1 MAFGLVPGT
10 ASGQE
15 ECSTTSYAGPPLP
28 KAFADDPSRVWSKL
42 PDAIFFNLTGSA
54 DRAGAKATTKLREN
68 VEKGLKMWTDQ
79 CTAVPAAAGVV
90 TAAPEGAEVW
100 TVVRGTYEQI
110 LSEDDA
116 TVRKAGGACGFA
128 DKDERVLHVYVGLS
142 QCRGIMKQ
150 VIGHEMGHS
159 FRIGHASSECSG
171 SLMRTGLNNE
181 AMRAIRQG
189 ATSDCEALDREELR
203 RDCAENPNGE
213 GCGGGGPDPDGP
225 NPGPGDDPLG
235 GPNCDLNPNDS
246 RCPANC
252 TINPS
257 HPDCDSCIL
266 NPNQPKC
273 ENVTTSGCVWWS
285 VPGLGWVCIPMA
297 PPPGGVPGDRSG
309 TVTQTS
315 VSASIDYRIHLDSP
329 AMVSASL
336 TGMSKDFNCRLAA
349 GEPLGGTPPP
359 AAVSG
364 SESSENCTNRS
375 GTTSDAWSGLLP
387 AGAHKLTV
395 YPSGGVTGDY
405 TLSVRWSPIRGL
417 PFTVS
422 ETAVGGDR
430 VFRFALKSKSKVKLS
445 LTGMDRDM
453 DCRVNTARCS
463 NRGGTEDDSW
473 NGTLEAGV
481 HAVTVYPYG
490 GGTGAYKLSVEAEG
504 VSTPPPAAPVLS
516 GEVSGRKQTLNWT
529 APTSGSPL
537 TRYQLQLRESQDWYF
552 TSSGSPSPSSS
563 IDPKVTSWSVTTRA
577 GMVLR
582 YRVRATNAGGDGAW
596 SNVLE
601 LTSASATRTLPF
613 TVFETD
619 VPGEQAYAFVLS
631 SETKVEVS
639 VTGMSRDMDC
649 RVGSSDCTNRGGTLD
664 DSWSGTL
671 AAGTHTVTVYPYGG
685 GSGSYTLKAAAA
697 GGTTTSP
704 PPPPPPAEPP
714 AAPGLSGAVAGRTQT
729 LSWQPP
735 SSASAITRYQ
745 LETRASAAYSWR
757 FTTAGSPSPSSSIGA
772 SARSWS
778 VTTAAGLVRQYRLRA
793 TSSHGDGAWSN
804 VVTLTT
810 PAAPPPPPPVS
821 PLSVPAIPNF
831 RLPSAGVVN
840 TVFPAA
846 SGGTPPYRYGLS
858 GLPPGITFFPSTRR
872 ASGTLPTVRR
882 NTTYR
887 VTYTATD
894 SAGASDSVTF
904 TATVVPP

>member
-1 MAFGLVPGT
+1 MSRAAVWLGASVFL
-10 ASGQE
+10 ASGVVEGQTG
-15 ECSTTSYAGPPLP
+15 CVVPTVAHSSLGI
-28 KAFADDPSRVWSKL
+28 L
-42 PDAIFFNLTGSA
+42 PDTLYI
-54 DRAGAKATTKLREN
+54 DDEN
-68 VEKGLKMWTDQ
+68 SNVASGK
-79 CTAVPAAAGVV
+79 V
-90 TAAPEGAEVW
+90 TAAIGKWTSRCTGSGVLPGIERKGHVSLETW
-100 TVVRGTYEQI
+100 TVREDTYSAFQEPPRDPVTGRFKCGRIRRTITGNVIMIFKDRPSSCPPIEETIAHELGHLFRLGDANHIEACRAPTEPGEKPSIMSYSANRSVSTQTC
-110 LSEDDA
+110 ED
-116 TVRKAGGACGFA
+116 VKR
-128 DKDERVLHVYVGLS
+128 E
-142 QCRGIMKQ
+142 
-150 VIGHEMGHS
+150 
-159 FRIGHASSECSG
+159 
-171 SLMRTGLNNE
+171 
-181 AMRAIRQG
+181 
-189 ATSDCEALDREELR
+189 LDRTVK
-203 RDCAENPNGE
+203 PPPP
-213 GCGGGGPDPDGP
+213 GGDGPDDGDP
-225 NPGPGDDPLG
+225 NPGPGDGGGPLG

-252 TINPS
+252 SVNRN

-273 ENVTTSGCVWWS
+273 GNVTTSGCVWWP
-285 VPGLGWVCIPMA
+285 VPGLGWACIPMA

-309 TVTQTS
+309 MVTQTS

-329 AMVSASL
+329 AMVTASL
-336 TGMSKDFNCRLAA
+336 TGMSKDFDCRLAA

-364 SESSENCTNRS
+364 GESSENCTNRS
-375 GTTSDAWSGLLP
+375 GTTADTWSGLLP

-405 TLSVRWSPIRGL
+405 TLSVRSSPVRGL

-453 DCRVNTARCS
+453 DCRVNGARCS

-490 GGTGAYKLSVEAEG
+490 GGTGAYKLSVAGEG
-504 VSTPPPAAPVLS
+504 ASTPPPAAPVLS
-516 GEVSGRKQTLNWT
+516 GEVSGRKQALNWT
-529 APTSGSPL
+529 APASGSPL

-596 SNVLE
+596 SNVVE
-601 LTSASATRTLPF
+601 LTSAAAARTLPF
-613 TVFETD
+613 TVSETD
-619 VPGEQAYAFVLS
+619 VSGEQAYTFVLTS
-631 SETKVEVS
+631 GTKVEVS

-649 RVGSSDCTNRGGTLD
+649 RVGASDCTNRGGTLD
-664 DSWSGTL
+664 DSWGGTL

-714 AAPGLSGAVAGRTQT
+714 AAPRLTGAVAGRTQT

-778 VTTAAGLVRQYRLRA
+778 VTTPAGLVRQYRLRA

-810 PAAPPPPPPVS
+810 PAAPSPLPPVT